1 MKRVRPIT
9 VLLAS
14 FSLVIASIM
23 IQCTSGDSQGQLD
36 KKIKEIV
43 SAMTLEEKAQYLVGT
58 GIFINLPDS
67 IRRRF
72 RVPEE
77 AEEDTAYTS
86 MVNRVRTYLPGAAGF
101 MAEFPEKGI
110 TSQVLADGPA
120 GLRIS
125 PAREGDDNTYY
136 CTAFPIATLLA
147 STWDTE
153 LVYAVGEVMGNEV
166 LEYGADVILGP
177 GMNLQRDPLCGR
189 NFEYY
194 SEDPLVTGKM
204 AAAMVKGIQSNNVG
218 TSIKHFA
225 VNNQETNR
233 MSVNVI
239 ASERALREIYLR
251 GFEIAITEAQ
261 PWTVMSS
268 YNKVNGPYTS
278 ENHDLLTKILRD
290 DWGFEGYVMTDWDGG
305 SDVVAQ
311 MEAGNDVIMPGR
323 PQQIQEILTAVK
335 DSMLDESVLDR
346 NVSRALR
353 VMMKTPRYNKYPFS
367 GAPDLKAHAKV
378 ARQAAADGMVLLKN
392 SESALPIDPAIKGV
406 VCFGNTSYD
415 IISGGT
421 GSGDVNE
428 AYTIS
433 LFEGLENSG
442 YTPDEELAE
451 VYSNYMEEARANLPR
466 PRRGFGSFMR
476 GQVPLPEMSVSNEL
490 AQQFAEK
497 AEIALITIGRNAGEG
512 GDRQAVEGN
521 FYLNPVEKEIIKN
534 VSEAFHAN
542 GKKVIVVL
550 NIAGV
555 IETASWRDYPDA
567 VLLAWQPGQEAGNA
581 IVDVLS
587 GAVNPSGKL
596 AISFPMLYEDSPSA
610 KNFPGQAVEMEGMED
625 DRPDQPGFAFR
636 RRVPW
641 EVVYEEDIYVGY
653 RYYNTF
659 DVPVAYEF
667 GYGLSYT
674 TFAYDNLVLNSTD
687 FTGELTVSIEVANTG
702 DVAGR
707 EVVQVYASAPEVKL
721 NKPAEEL
728 VAFGKTRL
736 LEPGETETLSFTIT
750 TKDLASFDEETST
763 WTAES
768 GTYTIKIGESSKEI
782 KTSSDFTLEKTL
794 TAGTVSKALVPE
806 REINRLTE
814 K

>member
-1 MKRVRPIT
+1 MKKIQSAILVSCSA
-9 VLLAS
+9 LFFAS
-14 FSLVIASIM
+14 MM
-23 IQCTSGDSQGQLD
+23 IQCTSGDSESHQD
-36 KKIKEIV
+36 KKIKEII
-43 SAMTLEEKAQYLVGT
+43 STLTLEEKAQYLVGT
-58 GIFINLPDS
+58 GMFINLPDS
-67 IRRRF
+67 ILRQLGQRD
-72 RVPEE
+72 ESG
-77 AEEDTAYTS
+77 EDTVYTS
-86 MVNRVRTYLPGAAGF
+86 MVDRVRTYLPGAAGF
-101 MAEFPEKGI
+101 MAEFPEKGVN
-110 TSQVLADGPA
+110 SQVLADGPA

-125 PAREGDDNTYY
+125 PTREGDDNTYY

-147 STWDTE
+147 SSWDTE
-153 LVYAVGEVMGNEV
+153 LVYSVGEVMGNEV

-233 MSVNVI
+233 MSVDVI
-239 ASERALREIYLR
+239 VSERALREIYLR
-251 GFEIAITEAQ
+251 GFEIAVTEAQ

-278 ENHDLLTKILRD
+278 ESYDMLTKILRD
-290 DWGFEGYVMTDWDGG
+290 DWSFEGYVMTDWGGG

-323 PQQIQEILTAVK
+323 PNQIQEIITAVK
-335 DSMLDESVLDR
+335 DSVLDESVLDV
-346 NVSRALR
+346 NISRVLR
-353 VMMKTPRYNKYPFS
+353 VMMKSPRYNNYPYS
-367 GAPDLKAHAKV
+367 GAPDLTAHAEV
-378 ARQAAADGMVLLKN
+378 ARHTGAEGMVLLKN
-392 SESALPIDPAIKGV
+392 SEHALPIDPAIKGV
-406 VCFGNTSYD
+406 ACFGNTSYD

-433 LFEGLENSG
+433 LFDGLENGG
-442 YTPDEELAE
+442 YIPDEELAV
-451 VYSNYMEEARANLPR
+451 VYNQYIAVEREKLPKPRNMFEA
-466 PRRGFGSFMR
+466 FMR
-476 GQVPLPEMSVSNEL
+476 GQVCLPEMNVTVDL
-490 AQQFAEK
+490 AQQFARK

-512 GDRQAVEGN
+512 GDRQPVDGD
-521 FYLNPVEKEIIKN
+521 FYLTPVEKEMIRN
-534 VSEAFHAN
+534 VAEAFHAT

-555 IETASWRDYPDA
+555 IETATWRGFPDA
-567 VLLAWQPGQEAGNA
+567 VLCAWQPGQEAGNV

-596 AISFPMLYEDSPSA
+596 AISFPIVYEDSPSA
-610 KNFPGQAVEMEGMED
+610 KNFPGQAIKAEGEED
-625 DRPDQPGFAFR
+625 SSPDQSGFSFMR
-636 RRVPW
+636 RMPW

-674 TFAYDNLVLNSTD
+674 TFTYDILELSTTD
-687 FTGELTVSIEVANTG
+687 FKGELTVSISIENTG

-736 LEPGETETLSFTIT
+736 LEPGEAETLNFTIT
-750 TKDLASFDEETST
+750 TKDLASFDEATST
-763 WTAES
+763 WIAEA
-768 GTYTIKIGESSKEI
+768 GTYTLKIGASSKDI
-782 KTSSDFTLEKTL
+782 KVTSDFALEKAY
-794 TAGTVSKALVPE
+794 TAGTVSKALVPQ